1 MQQLYQ
7 RTSWLREVRLE
18 YVFAVLVGGLSVFR
32 RDELEVLG
40 ELSRSAYERTIERR
54 THLNRS
60 GDIRLTVRDERYN
73 AGSRTLRARSSWR
86 IVVAE

>member
-1 MQQLYQ
+1 MQQLYK

-40 ELSRSAYERTIERR
+40 ELSRSA
-54 THLNRS
+54 THPNRS

>member
-1 MQQLYQ
+1 MQQLYK

-18 YVFAVLVGGLSVFR
+18 YVFAVLVGGVSVFR

-40 ELSRSAYERTIERR
+40 ELSRSAYERTIKRR
-54 THLNRS
+54 THPNRS

-73 AGSRTLRARSSWR
+73 TGSKTLRARSS
-86 IVVAE
+86 